1 MLPRVILLLYA
12 RQRSLAR
19 LHFSHI
25 IIITHNIQRAIR
37 VVDNN
42 IMISYY
48 YFNFYNLHLWPIMQ
62 TFSVHR
68 IKQ

>member
-19 LHFSHI
+19 VHFSHI
-25 IIITHNIQRAIR
+25 IIITHYIRRAIR

-42 IMISYY
+42 IIIS
-48 YFNFYNLHLWPIMQ
+48 
-62 TFSVHR
+62 
-68 IKQ
+68 